1 MIHSILVI
9 GGEATLRSKLA
20 SVLHEASFVVA
31 TAPDYHGMLFNHNG
45 FEPDLVIM
53 DEVPLDGDTVEVC
66 YQLRNSFGIPVILL
80 GRDSSKEAWRRVT
93 EAEID
98 SYVLKPVTYRELV
111 ARVKAVLR
119 RYEAQQIPD
128 LQSRLKLFRS
138 DAGSTQ
144 EEEK

>member
-1 MIHSILVI
+1 MTHSILVI
-9 GGEATLRSKLA
+9 GDEATLRSNLA
-20 SVLHEASFVVA
+20 SVLHEAGFAVTA
-31 TAPDYHGMLFNHNG
+31 APDYHGMLFNQNG
-45 FEPDLVIM
+45 FKPDLVIM
-53 DEVPLDGDTVEVC
+53 DEVLLDEDAVEVC
-66 YQLRNSFGIPVILL
+66 YQLRNSCGIPVILL

-98 SYVLKPVTYRELV
+98 SYVLKPVTSRELI

-119 RYEAQQIPD
+119 RYETQQIPD

-138 DAGSTQ
+138 DVGSTQ